1 MNMTQNRWRSKV
13 VWTTV
18 IALIILLGGNY
29 GLWDAIGM
37 TSDTFQTAAN
47 LVLTILVAVGII
59 NNPTDSENF

>member
-1 MNMTQNRWRSKV
+1 MTQNRWRSKV